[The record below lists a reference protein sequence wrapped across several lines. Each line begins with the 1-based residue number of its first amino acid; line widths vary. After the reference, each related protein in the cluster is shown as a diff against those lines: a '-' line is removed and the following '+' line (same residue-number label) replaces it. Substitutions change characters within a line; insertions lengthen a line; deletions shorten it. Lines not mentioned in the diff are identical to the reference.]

1 MRYCRRSPSWF
12 LVILTFPVAHIAHA
26 IVVPCIRTR
35 LPLCLRT
42 LPTFLSP
49 PKTTRFR
56 CSPFAYYLSI
66 SVLLSAAVPIR
77 ATAVR
82 SNALAKFP
90 KDSSRSPLGSSALP
104 RLSSSKCRPCSR
116 SRFRRSDSSRATL
129 AADIF
134 VSCGSKR
141 VLTAVWFCTIVDD
154 YRPRNGNPV
163 LRFCPFRRYGKPEIV
178 LSASPKHARS
188 FDLDEKKRRIVHRSK
203 ANQRTDSLLNGER

>member
-1 MRYCRRSPSWF
+1 MESNREREIGRYIYGRRGVECRQRARGERARRLDAIGQMRYCRRSPSRF

-26 IVVPCIRTR
+26 IVVLCIRTR

-104 RLSSSKCRPCSR
+104 RLSSSKRRPCSR
-116 SRFRRSDSSRATL
+116 SRFRRSDSSRFVPAVNV
-129 AADIF
+129 F

-141 VLTAVWFCTIVDD
+141 VLTAV
-154 YRPRNGNPV
+154 
-163 LRFCPFRRYGKPEIV
+163 
-178 LSASPKHARS
+178 
-188 FDLDEKKRRIVHRSK
+188 
-203 ANQRTDSLLNGER
+203 